1 VLNDLSINHRT
12 LRQLG
17 LEALLAACIERGVG
31 GVGVWR
37 EQIAELGIERCR
49 KLVGDS
55 GLQLTSLC
63 RGGFFTGADGA
74 PVGNLADNRRAID
87 EAAGLG
93 ATALVLVCGAAPDG
107 DTGEGERRVTAALAE
122 LVPYA
127 VERGVRLAIEPM
139 HPMYCADRSVV
150 VTIDQALRLAAP
162 YPAEDVGLALDTY
175 HIWWDPNLPEAI
187 RRAAGRIHVF
197 QVADWVEPLG
207 HPLLS
212 RGLPG
217 AGVIH
222 LRQIHERIREA
233 GFEGLVEIEIF
244 NEALWSRDGNAAFS
258 DVCRAFI
265 DHVGVQERR

>member
-1 VLNDLSINHRT
+1 MLGDLSINQRT

-17 LEALLAACIERGVG
+17 LEALLAASIEKGVG

-49 KLVGDS
+49 KLVRES
-55 GLQLTSLC
+55 GLEATSLC
-63 RGGFFTGADGA
+63 RGGFFTGANGA

-87 EAAGLG
+87 EAAELG
-93 ATALVLVCGAAPDG
+93 AVTLVLVCGAAPEG
-107 DTGEGERRVTAALAE
+107 DTGEGERQVAAALAE

-139 HPMYCADRSVV
+139 HPMYCADRSVI
-150 VTIDQALRLAAP
+150 VTIDQALRVAAP
-162 YPAEDVGLALDTY
+162 YPADEVGLALDTY
-175 HIWWDPNLPEAI
+175 HIWWDPDLPGAI
-187 RRAAGRIHVF
+187 QRATGRIHVF

-217 AGVIH
+217 AGVIR
-222 LRQIHERIREA
+222 LREIHQRVREA
-233 GFEGLVEIEIF
+233 GFEGLVEVEIF
-244 NEALWSRDGNAAFS
+244 NEALWSRDGDAAFD
-258 DVCRAFI
+258 DVCRTFV
-265 DHVGVQERR
+265 DHVVLPEGR